1 MSLVVETGAGL
12 STAESYVSVADADA
26 YHAARGNTTWAD
38 LDDLEQKEPALR
50 RATDYMMQVYRTR
63 WKGVRMQAEQA
74 LDWPR
79 SGVYTEPFMHGA
91 VGEYPYLVPDDI
103 VPVEIARAC
112 AKLALKAVS
121 ADLAPDLA
129 RQTKR
134 EKVGP
139 LEVEY
144 ADGAVQYVRYRDV
157 DGMLAPYLKSTAV
170 CKLLER
176 G

>member
-26 YHAARGNTTWAD
+26 YHAARGNTAWAD
-38 LDDLEQKEPALR
+38 LDTLEEKEPALR
-50 RATDYMMQVYRTR
+50 RATDYMLQVYRSR
-63 WKGVRMQAEQA
+63 WKGTRMQATQA

-91 VGEYPYLVPDDI
+91 VGEYPYLVPDDE

-112 AKLALKAVS
+112 AKLALKATT
-121 ADLAPDLA
+121 ADLAPDLPRA
-129 RQTKR
+129 TKR

-144 ADGAVQYVRYRDV
+144 ADGAVQYARYRDV
-157 DGMLAPYLKSTAV
+157 DGMLAPYLNATSV
-170 CKLLER
+170 CKLLVR

>member
-26 YHAARGNTTWAD
+26 YHALRGNTTWAD

-50 RATDYMMQVYRTR
+50 RATDYMLQIYRSR
-63 WKGVRMQAEQA
+63 WKGVRMQATQA

-112 AKLALKAVS
+112 AKLALNATTT
-121 ADLAPDLA
+121 DLAPNLD
-129 RQTKR
+129 RMTTR
-134 EKVGP
+134 ETVGP
-139 LEVEY
+139 LTVEY
-144 ADGAVQYVRYRDV
+144 APGAVQYVRYRDV
-157 DGMLAPYLKSTAV
+157 DGMLAPYLNATSV
-170 CKLLER
+170 CKLLVR